1 MSLVPPKMIV
11 VGFEKKE
18 QASAFMSFIPEC
30 KLVYAMHLLTR
41 QQNMV
46 LANDF
51 QSNMTVGASGV
62 IWLHCGNNN
71 KHKVTSWLV
80 LGTNTTWLG

>member
-1 MSLVPPKMIV
+1 MIV

-18 QASAFMSFIPEC
+18 QASVFMSVITEC
-30 KLVYAMHLLTR
+30 KLVYAMHLLSR
-41 QQNMV
+41 QRYMV
-46 LANDF
+46 LANYF
-51 QSNMTVGASGV
+51 QNNMTVGVSGV

-80 LGTNTTWLG
+80 LGTNTAWLG